1 MSKVTRIRQKDT
13 IHRIV
18 TQQYET
24 GLYIAIYDDN
34 TGEFL
39 TQTTS
44 DMSEEEYHN
53 WLREEFGEG
62 VIEDNETV

>member
-1 MSKVTRIRQKDT
+1 MSKVTRIKQKYT
-13 IHRIV
+13 IHKIV
-18 TQQYET
+18 TEQYEV

-44 DMSEEEYHN
+44 DMKEEEYHK
-53 WLREEFGEG
+53 WLREEFGKQ